1 MAAIVAV
8 TLAAAG
14 ARDAASRLRVKPL
27 VSFSSLSY
35 LLKILILTYYCYSCL
50 ITLLICLYYLFIYLI
65 VTAV

>member
-8 TLAAAG
+8 TAAG
-14 ARDAASRLRVKPL
+14 ARDTTRLEPL
-27 VSFSSLSY
+27 VSFSSLPY

-65 VTAV
+65 VTAA

>member
-14 ARDAASRLRVKPL
+14 ARDASRLKPL
-27 VSFSSLSY
+27 VSFSSLPY

-65 VTAV
+65 VTAA